1 MPFKRPKYTPPEAP
15 SAAQPASKRPRIG
28 ASSTTGPSPGS
39 ISKYSA
45 DSNSKLY
52 RMLAENFPD
61 SSKKLLSMAYSNSTW
76 RSYESA
82 WNCFKSFELD
92 TSSICQWP
100 LSQSHLNSFI
110 TWCTFKRNLM
120 ASSVDSYVNSLAS
133 IQQLMGYD
141 SAIFAS
147 LVSKA
152 ILRGTENYETSKDFS
167 KHTRKV
173 FTLPLLKLLGHEIA
187 RTNWTENSK
196 RIFWT
201 CSCVAFF
208 GSFRIGELLASNKNS
223 FDPSTTLLWGDVRL
237 KEDCCMIHIKNPKS
251 KKREGEFVDLFLF
264 PDSSVCPVKC
274 LNSLSKDSCSSD
286 AKKPVFLFSN
296 GNLLTPAVFN
306 DTIRTLLKSHLGSA
320 ASQLSSHSLR
330 AAIPSALAKKPELQ
344 NSADIKGWG
353 RWDSDCYSRY
363 TRLHLERKKAI
374 FGKICTL
381 FSS

>member
-1 MPFKRPKYTPPEAP
+1 MPFKRPRYNPPEAP
-15 SAAQPASKRPRIG
+15 ATAQPSSKRPRIET
-28 ASSTTGPSPGS
+28 ASATGPSPGY
-39 ISKYSA
+39 ITKYSA

-61 SSKKLLSMAYSNSTW
+61 GSTKLLSMAYSSSTW

-92 TSSICQWP
+92 TSSNYQWP
-100 LSQSHLNSFI
+100 ISQSQLNSFI

-120 ASSVDSYVNSLAS
+120 ASSVESYVNALAS
-133 IQQLMGYD
+133 IQQLMGFE
-141 SAIFAS
+141 SATFAS

-152 ILRGTENYETSKDFS
+152 ILRGTVNYETSKVLS

-187 RTNWTENSK
+187 KTNWTENSK

-201 CSCVAFF
+201 CTCVSFF
-208 GSFRIGELLASNKNS
+208 GSFRIGELLASSKNS
-223 FDPSTTLLWGDVRL
+223 FDPSSTLLWGDVKL

-251 KKREGEFVDLFLF
+251 KKREGGFVDLFLF

-274 LNSLSKDSCSSD
+274 LLSLSKDSSSSD
-286 AKKPVFLFSN
+286 EKKPVFLFSN
-296 GNLLTPAVFN
+296 GTLLTPAVFN
-306 DTIRTLLKSHLGSA
+306 DTIRSLLKPHLGSA

-374 FGKICTL
+374 FGKICNL

>member
-1 MPFKRPKYTPPEAP
+1 
-15 SAAQPASKRPRIG
+15 
-28 ASSTTGPSPGS
+28 
-39 ISKYSA
+39 
-45 DSNSKLY
+45 
-52 RMLAENFPD
+52 
-61 SSKKLLSMAYSNSTW
+61 
-76 RSYESA
+76 
-82 WNCFKSFELD
+82 
-92 TSSICQWP
+92 
-100 LSQSHLNSFI
+100 
-110 TWCTFKRNLM
+110 
-120 ASSVDSYVNSLAS
+120 
-133 IQQLMGYD
+133 
-141 SAIFAS
+141 
-147 LVSKA
+147 
-152 ILRGTENYETSKDFS
+152 
-167 KHTRKV
+167 
-173 FTLPLLKLLGHEIA
+173 
-187 RTNWTENSK
+187 
-196 RIFWT
+196 
-201 CSCVAFF
+201 
-208 GSFRIGELLASNKNS
+208 
-223 FDPSTTLLWGDVRL
+223 
-237 KEDCCMIHIKNPKS
+237 MIHIKNPKS

-374 FGKICTL
+374 FGKICNL